1 MSSSTSDFVVDPSL
15 KKEISKFNKGLQD
28 AFNQQDL
35 SAIHFLFTDDAT
47 LLPPGHCEIVGR
59 QGKIWV

>member
-1 MSSSTSDFVVDPSL
+1 MSRSTSESDFVVDPSL
-15 KKEISKFNKGLQD
+15 KKEISKFNNALQD

-35 SAIHFLFTDDAT
+35 SAIQVLFSDDAI

-59 QGKIWV
+59 QGKT